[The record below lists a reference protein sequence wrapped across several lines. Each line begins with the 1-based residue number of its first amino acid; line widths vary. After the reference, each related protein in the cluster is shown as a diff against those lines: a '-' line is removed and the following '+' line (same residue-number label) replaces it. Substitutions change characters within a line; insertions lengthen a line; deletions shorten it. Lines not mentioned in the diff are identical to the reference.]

1 MKRLVYLIS
10 PNKIDKNFYLSLI
23 KVLKTNRVQFF
34 QLRLKKTSE
43 KKIICIGKKIKNIT
57 KKYGVK
63 LIINDSTKI
72 SKKINADGCHLG
84 QKDGSIVKA
93 KNYLKKKIIGI
104 TCHGSKDLAKKALK
118 SGASYVAFGS
128 FYKSKLKPGA
138 IKANVN
144 VLKWAK
150 KNIKKPVVAI
160 GGINDKNYKRL
171 LNLGA
176 KYIAISS
183 FIWDNPTL
191 KPENAIKKFKK

>member
-1 MKRLVYLIS
+1 M
-10 PNKIDKNFYLSLI
+10 
-23 KVLKTNRVQFF
+23 
-34 QLRLKKTSE
+34 
-43 KKIICIGKKIKNIT
+43 
-57 KKYGVK
+57 
-63 LIINDSTKI
+63 
-72 SKKINADGCHLG
+72 
-84 QKDGSIVKA
+84 
-93 KNYLKKKIIGI
+93 
-104 TCHGSKDLAKKALK
+104 AKKALK